1 MSTKTTTKL
10 NTYYAVRR
18 GFGHEGHGKAIH
30 YGPYKAANVDEA
42 EAMLLQDLTDE
53 FGGLAE
59 GKLRDCG
66 ISGKSIVNAAWMCG
80 ADLN

>member
-1 MSTKTTTKL
+1 MTKTKL

-30 YGPYKAANVDEA
+30 YGPYKAVNVDAA
-42 EAMLLQDLTDE
+42 ETMLLQDLTDE

-59 GKLRDCG
+59 AKLTDCG
-66 ISGKSIVNAAWMCG
+66 ISGKSIVNAARMCG
-80 ADLN
+80 AELN